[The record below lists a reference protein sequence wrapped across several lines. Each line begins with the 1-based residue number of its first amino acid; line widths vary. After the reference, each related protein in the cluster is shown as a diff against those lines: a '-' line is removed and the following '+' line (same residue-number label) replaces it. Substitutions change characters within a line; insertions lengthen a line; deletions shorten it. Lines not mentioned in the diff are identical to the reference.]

1 MINAEKELARKLDKK
16 LDKLTVNISQNNEM
30 DETERSKAN
39 WKQIRM
45 RNVMRTVKKKSN
57 RSSPRT
63 QQLDDYSQY
72 MTMKWP
78 YQDTYAKTLSTLSR
92 DEAKPARTGIVLQY
106 QLPKNSHQI
115 TEGKYNLKQLKTRK
129 QGMKQVEQ
137 QFVKRFKT
145 STSPRT

>member
-57 RSSPRT
+57 RSSPR
-63 QQLDDYSQY
+63 
-72 MTMKWP
+72 
-78 YQDTYAKTLSTLSR
+78 
-92 DEAKPARTGIVLQY
+92 
-106 QLPKNSHQI
+106 N
-115 TEGKYNLKQLKTRK
+115 
-129 QGMKQVEQ
+129 
-137 QFVKRFKT
+137 
-145 STSPRT
+145 